1 MYYAVWDRKTRDL
14 YCVRDRFGEKPFY
27 YGHKGNQFIFG
38 SDLSI
43 FKAFKSFK
51 KIINPE
57 AVSHFLTH
65 GFIAGELSIFQDI
78 YQLLPGHYL
87 KYSFEN
93 NSISKENYFDILS
106 LYEKNDLD
114 LNNNSLE
121 NNLLVLKNKLVD
133 TVENELISDVNTG
146 TFLSGGIDSSLIT
159 AIAQSRSSKSI
170 ETFSMGFDESSYD
183 ESSHALNISNYLKT
197 KHHNIN
203 FSENDAFQLLSKL
216 PTVYSEPFADPS
228 QLPTLFLSQFVSK
241 DLKVVLSG
249 DGGDEIFCGYNRY
262 EFTNKYWKYNNYL
275 PYSVMQFISY
285 LSTND
290 LIKTLF
296 KINNYPQLD
305 HKIDKLSKTLKAKDL
320 RSLYQG
326 FTSFWDQGE
335 IYKNQ
340 HDNTYNFD
348 LIDNM
353 THLNSTEKLMIAD
366 MIFYL
371 PNDILVKVDRASM
384 YNSLEVRSP
393 FLHPDIINLASKLP
407 LKHKFHKGSKKFM
420 LKYLLNEYIPNVKTS
435 RPKQGFSMP
444 LGNWLKNSFRDWA
457 EDLLSSKNLAL
468 IEGLDHIKI
477 KNEWKNFLESK
488 NNSENRIWIVL
499 ILIDWYKNNIS
510 LK

>member
-1 MYYAVWDRKTRDL
+1 
-14 YCVRDRFGEKPFY
+14 
-27 YGHKGNQFIFG
+27 
-38 SDLSI
+38 
-43 FKAFKSFK
+43 
-51 KIINPE
+51 
-57 AVSHFLTH
+57 
-65 GFIAGELSIFQDI
+65 
-78 YQLLPGHYL
+78 
-87 KYSFEN
+87 
-93 NSISKENYFDILS
+93 
-106 LYEKNDLD
+106 
-114 LNNNSLE
+114 
-121 NNLLVLKNKLVD
+121 
-133 TVENELISDVNTG
+133 
-146 TFLSGGIDSSLIT
+146 
-159 AIAQSRSSKSI
+159 
-170 ETFSMGFDESSYD
+170 
-183 ESSHALNISNYLKT
+183 
-197 KHHNIN
+197 
-203 FSENDAFQLLSKL
+203 KL

-393 FLHPDIINLASKLP
+393 FLHP
-407 LKHKFHKGSKKFM
+407 
-420 LKYLLNEYIPNVKTS
+420 
-435 RPKQGFSMP
+435 
-444 LGNWLKNSFRDWA
+444 
-457 EDLLSSKNLAL
+457 
-468 IEGLDHIKI
+468 
-477 KNEWKNFLESK
+477 
-488 NNSENRIWIVL
+488 
-499 ILIDWYKNNIS
+499 
-510 LK
+510 